1 LASKYF
7 GQYKSVIADDNAKIR
22 HREKGNLVF
31 KNRSSFLVLVL
42 VLPFLCGCGEPQLH
56 VMSGKTMGTTY
67 TVKVVGDYFGE
78 NGLSEEILG
87 SRIDAELVRLNG
99 LMSTYDE
106 TSELSRFNQ
115 AAISESFPVSGEL
128 LEVLQISRMIY
139 EQSNGAFDVTVGPLV
154 NLWGFGPAPSQDIVP
169 SDEAILTAMDR
180 TGFDLLKVGN
190 GTLGKEADVYVDLSA
205 IAKGYAVDRLS
216 KILEAEKITNY
227 LVEVGGELR
236 AKGRNDRNTPWTV
249 AIEKPDSLSRSVF
262 RIIELKT
269 MSMATSGDYRNFFE
283 SNGNRYSHTI
293 DPRTGWPIRHPVASV
308 TVIAPTA
315 VLADGYATAI
325 DVLGLEEGLQLAEA
339 QNLAV
344 LVIIKTEDGFE
355 ERSSSALDAYMDAS
369 KNESAKISPV
379 NAINTADET

>member
-1 LASKYF
+1 
-7 GQYKSVIADDNAKIR
+7 
-22 HREKGNLVF
+22 
-31 KNRSSFLVLVL
+31 
-42 VLPFLCGCGEPQLH
+42 
-56 VMSGKTMGTTY
+56 MSGKTMGTTY

-78 NGLSEEILG
+78 NGLSEENLG
-87 SRIDAELVRLNG
+87 ASIDAELVRLNS
-99 LMSTYDE
+99 LLSTYDE

-115 AAISESFPVSGEL
+115 AGISESFPVSVEL
-128 LEVLQISRMIY
+128 LEVLHISGMIY

-154 NLWGFGPAPSQDIVP
+154 NLWGFGPTPSQDVVP
-169 SDEAILTAMDR
+169 SDEAIANAMDR
-180 TGFDLLKVGN
+180 TGFELLKVGN

-205 IAKGYAVDRLS
+205 IAKGYAVDRLA
-216 KILEAEKITNY
+216 KILEAEKITDY

-236 AKGRNDRNTPWTV
+236 ASGRNDRNTPWTV

-262 RIIELKT
+262 RVIELKT

-293 DPRTGWPIRHPVASV
+293 DPRTGWPIRHPVVSV

-325 DVLGLEEGLQLAEA
+325 DVLGLEEGLKLAEV

-355 ERSSSALDAYMDAS
+355 ERSSSALDVYMDAAVDKS
-369 KNESAKISPV
+369 VNNSSV
-379 NAINTADET
+379 NAIDKADET

>member
-1 LASKYF
+1 MS
-7 GQYKSVIADDNAKIR
+7 ADDNAKIR

-31 KNRSSFLVLVL
+31 VNRSSFLFLVLVLVL
-42 VLPFLCGCGEPQLH
+42 VLPFLSSCGEPRLH

-67 TVKVVGDYFGE
+67 TVKVIGDSFSE
-78 NGLSEEILG
+78 NGLSVENLG
-87 SRIDAELVRLNG
+87 SRIDAELVRLNR
-99 LMSTYDE
+99 LLSTYDE

-115 AAISESFPVSGEL
+115 AGISESIPVSGEL
-128 LEVLQISRMIY
+128 LEVLHISGMIF

-154 NLWGFGPAPSQDIVP
+154 NLWGFGPAPSQDVVP
-169 SDEAILTAMDR
+169 SDEAIATAMDR
-180 TGFDLLKVGN
+180 TGFELLKVGN
-190 GTLGKEADVYVDLSA
+190 GTLAKEADVYVDLSA
-205 IAKGYAVDRLS
+205 IAKGYAVDQLA

-236 AKGRNDRNTPWTV
+236 ASGHNDRNTPWTV

-269 MSMATSGDYRNFFE
+269 MSLATSGDYRNFFE

-293 DPRTGWPIRHPVASV
+293 DPRTGWPIRHVVVSV

-315 VLADGYATAI
+315 ILADGYATAI
-325 DVLGLEEGLQLAEA
+325 NVLGLEEGLKLAEA

-355 ERSSSALDAYMDAS
+355 ERSSSALDAYIDAPV
-369 KNESAKISPV
+369 NESAELSPV
-379 NAINTADET
+379 KRIDKADEK